1 VVVVNEYLA
10 RTVWPGEDPIGQRI
24 RIASAE
30 RDAWMRVAG
39 VASNAVVA
47 GWLAPDAPVS
57 DVTVMTDAVRRAL
70 RGAGFVL
77 TLLGAF
83 AVVALVLASVGL
95 YGVLSYS
102 IALRRREIRIRLALG
117 ASTSRVVGGL
127 VAEGLTTTALGAG
140 LGAIG
145 AVIFGRALSGL
156 LVGVSPVDPISLAT
170 TLGVVIA
177 TSMLAGYLPARR
189 AGRIDPQRELR

>member
-1 VVVVNEYLA
+1 
-10 RTVWPGEDPIGQRI
+10 
-24 RIASAE
+24 
-30 RDAWMRVAG
+30 
-39 VASNAVVA
+39 
-47 GWLAPDAPVS
+47 
-57 DVTVMTDAVRRAL
+57 
-70 RGAGFVL
+70 VL

-156 LVGVSPVDPISLAT
+156 LVGVSPADPISLAT